1 MKKISVIGAGTMG
14 ASIAQVFAM
23 ADCEVALCDRG
34 MEYVERGKGIIEGSL
49 QYMVKKE
56 KISERQKEK
65 ILSQIVFTDQLGV
78 CAGSE
83 LVIEAIYESM
93 EAKQEIFKALEQVV
107 EEDTILATNT
117 SSLSITA
124 IGNALCHKERFLG
137 MHFFNPAN
145 IMKLVE
151 VVSGMHT
158 DPGVAARIMQES
170 HNIGKTPVCVKEHA
184 GFVVNRILIPM
195 INEAIGVYAD
205 GAATVQDIDTAMKLG
220 ANHPI
225 GPLALGDMIGLDVVL
240 AIMEVLQTETGDDK
254 YRAHPLLRKMV
265 RGGLLGQKS
274 GRGFY
279 IYEK

>member
-274 GRGFY
+274 GQGFY

>member
-23 ADCEVALCDRG
+23 ADCEVALCDRA
-34 MEYVERGKGIIEGSL
+34 MEYVERGKGIIDKSL

-56 KISERQKEK
+56 KISERQKQE
-65 ILSQIVFTDQLGV
+65 ILTKIVFTDQLDT

-83 LVIEAIYESM
+83 LVVEAVYESM
-93 EAKQEIFKALEQVV
+93 DAKQEIFQALEPIVD
-107 EEDTILATNT
+107 EDTVLATNT
-117 SSLSITA
+117 SSLSVTE
-124 IGNALCHKERFLG
+124 IGNVLRHRERFLG

-151 VVSGMHT
+151 VVAGMHT
-158 DPGVAARIMQES
+158 QPEVSARIMQVAR
-170 HNIGKTPVCVKEHA
+170 NIGKTPVCVKEHA

-205 GAATVQDIDTAMKLG
+205 GVATAQDIDTAMKLG

-240 AIMEVLQTETGDDK
+240 AIMEVLQAETGDGK
-254 YRAHPLLRKMV
+254 YRPHPLLRKMV

-274 GRGFY
+274 GQGFY